1 MRRVVTTAV
10 LAPLIA
16 VLVAGC
22 GDNDSDELS
31 PSREEGTPSRTVLE
45 IGQRVVVPG
54 FPDILVESFRR
65 STDPAD
71 VSGETISYTLEAGQE
86 FLIANIQIVNDTD
99 SPMFIDRVINFRLLS
114 QGEVVTDG
122 LAMLAVLEGGL
133 EDAELPAGREA
144 SGLVEWLA
152 SIKYVDLALLYSPV
166 TTDGETTDPQVF
178 IVNLEQ
184 N

>member
-1 MRRVVTTAV
+1 MRTSRLSMT
-10 LAPLIA
+10 LI
-16 VLVAGC
+16 
-22 GDNDSDELS
+22 
-31 PSREEGTPSRTVLE
+31 P
-45 IGQRVVVPG
+45 Q
-54 FPDILVESFRR
+54 
-65 STDPAD
+65 
-71 VSGETISYTLEAGQE
+71 
-86 FLIANIQIVNDTD
+86 
-99 SPMFIDRVINFRLLS
+99 MFIDRVINFRLLS

-144 SGLVEWLA
+144 SGLVVWLA

-166 TTDGETTDPQVF
+166 TTDGETTDPQLF